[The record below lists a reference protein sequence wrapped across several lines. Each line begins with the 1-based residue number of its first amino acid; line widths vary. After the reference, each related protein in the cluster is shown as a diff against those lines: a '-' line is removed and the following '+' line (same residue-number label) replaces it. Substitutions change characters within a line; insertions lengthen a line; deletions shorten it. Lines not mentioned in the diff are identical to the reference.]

1 VRLLTQAMHEGAPS
15 TSLLATRADSLLHLG
30 RPSAAIADCSAAL
43 GINPDSTKALRARGI
58 ARGVVGD
65 WTAAKSDLSAAQV
78 RSGTNH
84 TMDRLP

>member
-1 VRLLTQAMHEGAPS
+1 MHEGAPS
-15 TSLLATRADSLLHLG
+15 TSLLASRADSLLHLG

-78 RSGTNH
+78 RSCSYH
-84 TMDRLP
+84 TIDRLP